1 MLSTNSIPSGVP
13 QNLFAYGLSE
23 VAAKASPGL
32 VTLASGYVIVAAD
45 LVISALV
52 STLFLAF
59 WPLPAKA

>member
-1 MLSTNSIPSGVP
+1 
-13 QNLFAYGLSE
+13 
-23 VAAKASPGL
+23 L